1 MSALH
6 ASAPAPSGYREA
18 MHDDV
23 TTGPINTV
31 EGADAPVAAQ
41 PADSFNL
48 VACALGAGALTLTLS
63 TIAMYASFALAL
75 AVVALVLS
83 VLGIATARRH
93 AWAAWAGTLAS
104 GVAALLGVVFLT
116 S

>member
-1 MSALH
+1 
-6 ASAPAPSGYREA
+6 

-23 TTGPINTV
+23 TTGPILTAT
-31 EGADAPVAAQ
+31 GADSSEAAK

-63 TIAMYASFALAL
+63 TITIYASFALTL
-75 AVVALVLS
+75 AVIALVLAG
-83 VLGIATARRH
+83 LGIATTRRH
-93 AWAAWAGTLAS
+93 PWAAWIGALAS
-104 GVAALLGVVFLT
+104 GVAVLLGLVFLT

>member
-1 MSALH
+1 
-6 ASAPAPSGYREA
+6 

-23 TTGPINTV
+23 TTGPIITATGTEALV
-31 EGADAPVAAQ
+31 TAK

-48 VACALGAGALTLTLS
+48 VACALGAGALTLTLT

-83 VLGIATARRH
+83 VLGIATGRRH

-104 GVAALLGVVFLT
+104 GVAVLLGVVFLT